1 MGRVRIF
8 IFANWS
14 FSGGD
19 RNDHAKKNMK
29 KPLSVTIIILLVLIT
44 GGLNLIRLI
53 QSVKQWALLKE
64 ILPFP
69 PLYLT
74 IIGSFWFVVSVLI
87 LWGITRRKSWTIRL
101 IQVATILYILI
112 FWIDRSWLAVL
123 ESRVTN
129 DLFAVIATLFL
140 GIFVLVSQSRREVKD
155 YFGVSDG

>member
-1 MGRVRIF
+1 
-8 IFANWS
+8 
-14 FSGGD
+14 
-19 RNDHAKKNMK
+19 MK